1 MSKQWQ
7 PYALYI
13 LDTIAKIR
21 RIQARGDI
29 RQDEV
34 LYDATLRNLQ
44 TLSEATQ
51 LLPAEKRND
60 IRTYPGARSA
70 VFATSWFTTT
80 WVISTHLPSWP
91 SWTINSNRWKPVCAA
106 CWSRNSG

>member
-21 RIQARGDI
+21 RIQARRDI

-51 LLPAEKRND
+51 LLPADKEGTISAHTLAPDQRFSQH
-60 IRTYPGARSA
+60 PGSQ
-70 VFATSWFTTT
+70 
-80 WVISTHLPSWP
+80 LP
-91 SWTINSNRWKPVCAA
+91 
-106 CWSRNSG
+106 G

>member
-51 LLPAEKRND
+51 LLPAQRKERYPHIPWRQISGFRD
-60 IRTYPGARSA
+60 ILVHNYLGDIDPLTVMAVVDRQLQPLEACMRSM
-70 VFATSWFTTT
+70 
-80 WVISTHLPSWP
+80 LEQE
-91 SWTINSNRWKPVCAA
+91 
-106 CWSRNSG
+106 